1 MFSRIERRRLQE
13 IISADGIV
21 FVEQQCYLPAYIPDE
36 VVRSFDAKP
45 CFQHVAYAEAFAL
58 TSEEAPCALQPKP
71 ELHKTFFIV
80 LNLIHSFIIENDQND
95 LDHHDH

>member
-1 MFSRIERRRLQE
+1 MLSRIERWRLQI
-13 IISADGIV
+13 IISTDGIV
-21 FVEQQCYLPAYIPDE
+21 FVKEQRYLPTHVPYIII
-36 VVRSFDAKP
+36 RSFDAKP
-45 CFQHVAYAEAFAL
+45 RFQYVTYAEAFAL

>member
-1 MFSRIERRRLQE
+1 MLSRIERWRSQG
-13 IISADGIV
+13 IISTDGIV
-21 FVEQQCYLPAYIPDE
+21 FVKQQRYLPTHIPDE
-36 VVRSFDAKP
+36 VIRSFDAKP
-45 CFQHVAYAEAFAL
+45 RFQHVAYAEAFAL

>member
-1 MFSRIERRRLQE
+1 MLSRIERWRLQE
-13 IISADGIV
+13 IISTDGIF
-21 FVEQQCYLPAYIPDE
+21 FVKQQCYLPTHIPDE
-36 VVRSFDAKP
+36 VIRSIIAKP
-45 CFQHVAYAEAFAL
+45 RFQHVAYAEAFAL